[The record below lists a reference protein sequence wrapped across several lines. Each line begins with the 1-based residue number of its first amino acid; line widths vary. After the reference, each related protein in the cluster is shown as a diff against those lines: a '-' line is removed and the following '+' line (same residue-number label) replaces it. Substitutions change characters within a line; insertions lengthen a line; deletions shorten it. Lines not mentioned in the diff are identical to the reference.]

1 MAGPEIRNSF
11 SVGSVYLALP
21 RHWQSLH
28 DVQRGLSKK
37 TSLCHGCCHCKKLR
51 KLVTVLEWFHAL
63 CSEKFLQW
71 EQGDGKDST
80 CRTFP
85 GQPKAA
91 ALQLVASWLPMKTD
105 AFQRHNASNM
115 LDLRYG
121 ESIFQAWYQK
131 NTYWRGSLGCVFWG
145 LRPTKPMK
153 STCYTRI
160 CLMFTKWNIP
170 SNAFTWK
177 PCRKAWSKHAEAPVK
192 KLSGKCHRLQKTW
205 YTMKSKCYTR
215 IFWCSNWESS
225 FRLVH
230 LKTRR
235 PCKRKTKH

>member
-1 MAGPEIRNSF
+1 MKTWWGDEQRKNGESRAEKLLLCIWPC
-11 SVGSVYLALP
+11 LATDSLCMTCSGVCP
-21 RHWQSLH
+21 RRRHI
-28 DVQRGLSKK
+28 
-37 TSLCHGCCHCKKLR
+37 CHGCCHCKKLR

-121 ESIFQAWYQK
+121 EFIFQAWYQK

-160 CLMFTKWNIP
+160 CLMFTSSQNGIFLQTL
-170 SNAFTWK
+170 SLEN
-177 PCRKAWSKHAEAPVK
+177 HAEKHGQNMQRRQWKNCRVNATNFK
-192 KLSGKCHRLQKTW
+192 KLDIQWNRMFKLREFL
-205 YTMKSKCYTR
+205 
-215 IFWCSNWESS
+215 
-225 FRLVH
+225 
-230 LKTRR
+230 
-235 PCKRKTKH
+235 